1 MDRTRKKA
9 LIAAYKEHKRAAG
22 IYAVTC
28 TATGA
33 AWVGSSTT
41 LDTVENRLWFT
52 LRGGSNPHRSLQ
64 QAWTAHGA
72 ASFRFERLEQLKDD
86 LGAMTQERLLKER
99 LAHWAAVRGA
109 QAI

>member
-9 LIAAYKEHKRAAG
+9 LIAAYKERKRAAG

-33 AWVGSSTT
+33 AWVGGTMT

-52 LRGGSNPHRSLQ
+52 LRGGGNPHRSLQ
-64 QAWTAHGA
+64 QAWNTYGA
-72 ASFRFERLEQLKDD
+72 DSFRFEKLEQFRHD
-86 LGAMTQERLLKER
+86 LSALALDRLSKER
-99 LAHWAAVRGA
+99 LAYWVEARQA
-109 QAI
+109 QVI

>member
-9 LIAAYKEHKRAAG
+9 LIAAYKERKRAAG

-33 AWVGSSTT
+33 AWVGSTAT

-52 LRGGSNPHRSLQ
+52 LRGGSNPHRDLQ
-64 QAWTAHGA
+64 AAWKAHGA
-72 ASFRFERLEQLKDD
+72 DSFRFEKLEQFKDD
-86 LGAMTQERLLKER
+86 LSPLALDRMSKER
-99 LAHWAAVRGA
+99 LAHWAGVRGA
-109 QAI
+109 ETI